1 MTSSPESSRRILI
14 VDDGIGAAKMLQ
26 LLLSKLGP
34 HEIEVAY
41 DGLAALEAAR
51 RFAPDLVLLDIGLPR
66 MDGYEVAR
74 QLRASADFKT
84 TTLVAVTGY
93 GDAEDRERS
102 AAAGFNEHV
111 VKPVDLETLK
121 RLLTCPKRSDPP
133 A

>member
-1 MTSSPESSRRILI
+1 MTPSPESGRRILV

-34 HEIEVAY
+34 HEIEIAY
-41 DGLAALEAAR
+41 DGVAALEAAR

-74 QLRASADFKT
+74 QLRASADFQT
-84 TTLVAVTGY
+84 TTLVAITGY

-102 AAAGFNEHV
+102 AAAGFNEHI

-121 RLLTCPKRSDPP
+121 RLLTYPKRG
-133 A
+133 AIT